1 MSSSSADPSA
11 AAARRED
18 VLVVAPNFKRRLSGV
33 TSTLERVVPVQR
45 RDLPVAAFGPGLS
58 AAVPKVG
65 LAAFLGFWRR
75 PAARPFRIWHA
86 RRNVEMLAG
95 LAMRDLLRMRVKL
108 VFTSASQRQHTG
120 WSRFLI
126 GRMDAVIATSAR
138 TAAYLTRP
146 ATVVQHGI
154 DAASFRPP
162 TDKAAARAA
171 LGLPDLRLVGCLGRI
186 RAQKGTD
193 VFVRA
198 MIDVL
203 ASRPDVGA
211 VVLGRATAEHQGFLD
226 GLKAEVAAAGLADR
240 ILFPPEVAPER
251 TPAWYAALDV
261 FVAPQRWEGFGV
273 TPLEAMATGLPVV
286 ATTVGAFPDLVVP
299 PGGDEAETGLLIAPG
314 EVADMAS
321 ATAAYLDDP
330 ARAAAAGHA
339 GRQRVMARFTLER
352 EAAALNAVY
361 ERLWAEANSAR

>member
-1 MSSSSADPSA
+1 MSSSAEAPA
-11 AAARRED
+11 GGE
-18 VLVVAPNFKRRLSGV
+18 VLVIAPNFKRRLSGV
-33 TSTLERVVPVQR
+33 TSTLERVVPVQAR
-45 RDLPVAAFGPGLS
+45 SLPVAAFGPGLS

-65 LAAFLGFWRR
+65 LAALLVFWRAPKGR
-75 PAARPFRIWHA
+75 PCRIWHA

-95 LAMRDLLRMRVKL
+95 LVLRDILRMKLKL

-126 GRMDAVIATSAR
+126 NRMDAVIATSAR
-138 TAAYLTRP
+138 TAAYLKRP

-154 DAASFRPP
+154 DARSFQPP
-162 TDKAAARAA
+162 ADRAAARAA

-198 MIDVL
+198 MIQV
-203 ASRPDVGA
+203 AAARPDVGA
-211 VVLGRATAEHQGFLD
+211 VVLGRATTAEYQKLLD
-226 GLKAEVAAAGLADR
+226 ELKAEVAAAGLTTR
-240 ILFPPEVAPER
+240 ILFPPEVPPSQ
-251 TPAWYAALDV
+251 TPAWYAALDL
-261 FVAPQRWEGFGV
+261 FIAPQRWEGFGV

-299 PGGDEAETGLLIAPG
+299 PGEPEPETGLLIPPG
-314 EVADMAS
+314 EIAAMAD
-321 ATAAYLDDP
+321 AAAVYLDDAP
-330 ARAAAAGHA
+330 RAAAAGAA
-339 GRQRVMARFTLER
+339 GRARVMARFTLER

-361 ERLWAEANSAR
+361 ERVWAEANSVR

>member
-1 MSSSSADPSA
+1 MSSSRSRLSPADI
-11 AAARRED
+11 
-18 VLVVAPNFKRRLSGV
+18 LVIAPNFKRRLSGV
-33 TSTLERVVPVQR
+33 TSTLERVVPVQAR
-45 RDLPVAAFGPGLS
+45 ALPIAAFGPGLADTVPKLGA
-58 AAVPKVG
+58 AAV
-65 LAAFLGFWRR
+65 FGFWRA
-75 PAARPFRIWHA
+75 PTTRPFRLWHA

-95 LAMRDLLRMRVKL
+95 LVMRDLLRMKLKL
-108 VFTSASQRQHTG
+108 VFTSASQRAHTG

-138 TAAYLTRP
+138 TAAYLKRP

-154 DAASFRPP
+154 DAACFQPP
-162 TDKAAARAA
+162 ADKAAARAA
-171 LGLPDLRLVGCLGRI
+171 LGLPNLRLVGCFGRI

-198 MIDVL
+198 MIEVVKT
-203 ASRPDVGA
+203 RGDVGA

-240 ILFPPEVAPER
+240 ILFPPEVAPGA

-273 TPLEAMATGLPVV
+273 TPLEAMATALPVV
-286 ATTVGAFPDLVVP
+286 ATTVGAFPDLVLA
-299 PGGDEAETGLLIAPG
+299 PGGDEAETGVLIPPG
-314 EVADMAS
+314 DMSAMTA

-330 ARAAAAGHA
+330 ARAAAAGAA
-339 GRQRVMARFTLER
+339 GRARVMARFTLER

-361 ERLWAEANSAR
+361 DRVWAEANKSR